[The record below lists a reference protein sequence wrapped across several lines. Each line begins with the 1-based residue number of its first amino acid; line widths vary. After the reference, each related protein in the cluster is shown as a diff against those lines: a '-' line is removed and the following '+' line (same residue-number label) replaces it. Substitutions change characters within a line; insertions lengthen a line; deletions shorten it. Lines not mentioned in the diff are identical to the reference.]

1 VSEILE
7 ILIPAVEEQL
17 ASPETGY
24 VRAAFERLLLEP
36 DIDDAEAKKMIA
48 VCLADEMERMLKE
61 AREFEER
68 RYRTMLELLPTLPEQ
83 G

>member
-1 VSEILE
+1 MSEILE

>member
-1 VSEILE
+1 M
-7 ILIPAVEEQL
+7 